1 MTPIKLFQGYSSTT
15 GAYHSTAVI
24 GESKIE
30 GAQREV
36 TYTLCK
42 GLKSLMT
49 TIDVKQSLD
58 IDVIALGSINE
69 KLKFLMKLNTTETTL
84 AIVVHARKV
93 EGREAQTNVRLA
105 SNIVVPISDIR
116 DFFFHHGDAYVS
128 SITTGGE
135 YIAVLSFHTETESE
149 RTNLELEL
157 KGKGLFMFGSANFG
171 LQEKVVESFQTK
183 ISFNQM
189 ILGLEDSYELP
200 KFEEIIEFARKFPSM
215 KLTAPKIL
223 AFETTGYEHVV
234 GVHNGFN
241 PIASNRNKLVG
252 MGFRDLGLVGKF
264 SKVCQLIDQIEEIQ
278 SIYNFYGGYNDPKL
292 NEVAVLATKDLVTLQ
307 RIFHTFHSNPTIE
320 VIIPPLP
327 SLSKGTPQIQYKIDY
342 SPEFGTRGKIEPKST
357 FDLFTGVD
365 EYIKNKTRIVGIQLR
380 TLSRLSNMTVDFV
393 SSVGRRTEIY
403 GVEEGAWHSRLAL
416 GDQDF
421 IKKIVVK
428 SNRDVDGLGI
438 FVDFNRWIFAE
449 GDDDSDNGTE
459 HTFHLW
465 DGMFVLGFRGFHS
478 FKKFD
483 TIQVIHAAFQPAKWR
498 NGSIDVVNP

>member
-15 GAYHSTAVI
+15 GACHSTAVT

-30 GAQREV
+30 GVQSEV

-42 GLKSLMT
+42 GVKSLMT

-58 IDVIALGSINE
+58 INVKLGSINE

-93 EGREAQTNVRLA
+93 EGREAQTSARLA
-105 SNIVVPISDIR
+105 SDIVVPISDIR

-149 RTNLELEL
+149 RYILELEL
-157 KGKGLFMFGSANFG
+157 KGNGLFTFGSVNFG
-171 LQEKVVESFQTK
+171 LQAKVNRVVESFKTK

-189 ILGLEDSYELP
+189 ILGHENSYELP

-215 KLTAPKIL
+215 KLSAPKIL

-234 GVHNGFN
+234 GVDNSFN
-241 PIASNRNKLVG
+241 PIASN
-252 MGFRDLGLVGKF
+252 
-264 SKVCQLIDQIEEIQ
+264 
-278 SIYNFYGGYNDPKL
+278 
-292 NEVAVLATKDLVTLQ
+292 
-307 RIFHTFHSNPTIE
+307 NPTKE
-320 VIIPPLP
+320 FVIPPLP
-327 SLSKGTPQIQYKIDY
+327 SLSMGTPKIQYKIDY
-342 SPEFGTRGKIEPKST
+342 SQEFGTQDKTESKST
-357 FDLFTGVD
+357 FDLFTSVD

-380 TLSRLSNMTVDFV
+380 TLSRLSNITVDFV
-393 SSVGRRTEIY
+393 SSMGRRTEIY
-403 GVEEGAWHSRLAL
+403 GIEEGACSRLAL
-416 GDQDF
+416 EDQDF

-438 FVDFNRWIFAE
+438 YLDLNSNRWLFAK

-459 HTFHLW
+459 HTFELC
-465 DGMFVLGFRGFHS
+465 DGKFVLGFRGFHS

-483 TIQVIHAAFQPAKWR
+483 TIQVIYAAFQPAKWR
-498 NGSIDVVNP
+498 NGSTDVVNP

>member
-1 MTPIKLFQGYSSTT
+1 MTPIKLFEGYSSTT
-15 GAYHSTAVI
+15 GACHSTAVT

-30 GAQREV
+30 GVQREV

-42 GLKSLMT
+42 GVKSLMT

-58 IDVIALGSINE
+58 INVKLGSINE

-93 EGREAQTNVRLA
+93 EGREAQTSARLA
-105 SNIVVPISDIR
+105 SDIVVPISDIR

-149 RTNLELEL
+149 RYNLELEL
-157 KGKGLFMFGSANFG
+157 KGNGLFTFGSVNFG
-171 LQEKVVESFQTK
+171 LQAKVNRVVESFKTK

-189 ILGLEDSYELP
+189 ILGHENSYELP

-215 KLTAPKIL
+215 KLSAPKIL

-234 GVHNGFN
+234 GVDNSFN

-252 MGFRDLGLVGKF
+252 MGFRDPGLAGKF
-264 SKVCQLIDQIEEIQ
+264 SKVCQLIDQIEEIK
-278 SIYNFYGGYNDPKL
+278 SIYDFYGGYNDPKL
-292 NEVAVLATKDLVTLQ
+292 NEVAVLAKQDLG
-307 RIFHTFHSNPTIE
+307 IFHTFHSNPTKE
-320 VIIPPLP
+320 FVIPPLP
-327 SLSKGTPQIQYKIDY
+327 SLSMGTPKIQYKIDY
-342 SPEFGTRGKIEPKST
+342 SQEFGTQDKTESKST
-357 FDLFTGVD
+357 FDLFTSVD

-380 TLSRLSNMTVDFV
+380 TLSRLSNITVDFV
-393 SSVGRRTEIY
+393 SSMGRRTEIY
-403 GVEEGAWHSRLAL
+403 GIEEGACSRLAL
-416 GDQDF
+416 EDQDF

-438 FVDFNRWIFAE
+438 YLDLNSNRWLFAK

-459 HTFHLW
+459 HNFELC
-465 DGMFVLGFRGFHS
+465 DGKFVLGFRGFHS
-478 FKKFD
+478 SKKFD

-498 NGSIDVVNP
+498 NGSTDAVNT